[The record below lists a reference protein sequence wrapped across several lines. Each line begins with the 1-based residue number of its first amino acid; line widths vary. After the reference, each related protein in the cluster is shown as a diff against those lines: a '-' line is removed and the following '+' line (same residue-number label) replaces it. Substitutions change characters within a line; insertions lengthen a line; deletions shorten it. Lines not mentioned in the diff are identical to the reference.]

1 MTASG
6 PGPHIPVSIPEPQ
19 APPRR
24 RRGLRRRVARW
35 WGERSPR
42 TRVVAGL
49 ASFAVVA
56 GGASY
61 PGTTLLIPARNS
73 GPLEYDASAGI
84 CMAQVPVGRVITLG
98 EGWVRNRSGQD
109 IDILDVD
116 VHEAEGMEVIGA
128 YLLPVLGD
136 TAFGSAPTFPPQDPL
151 PAWEQAMTLP
161 AVLPAGEELWQ
172 IVLAVRIT
180 EDGGHAEGISVH
192 YRSGWYERRVTN
204 GMQYST
210 AAQGMCA
217 SPEDS
222 FGD

>member
-136 TAFGSAPTFPPQDPL
+136 TAFGSAPNL
-151 PAWEQAMTLP
+151 P
-161 AVLPAGEELWQ
+161 PAGPTARLGAGDD
-172 IVLAVRIT
+172 VACRPAGRRTALADRARSPHHRRRRAR
-180 EDGGHAEGISVH
+180 GGDQ
-192 YRSGWYERRVTN
+192 RSLSLRLV
-204 GMQYST
+204 
-210 AAQGMCA
+210 
-217 SPEDS
+217 
-222 FGD
+222 